1 MNLLLI
7 LIVCIVAVSIVT
19 IAIIRKY
26 LKVKSFKL
34 SNHIKDLTPYCNKT
48 IYEQAKEDL
57 PALDNRVFID
67 IPTDINNSFYCKII
81 SSTQENAFSNYYRPH
96 FQEAYSLL
104 KKLKTFNITPSKTIS
119 KFINDFGTINNL
131 VKQHNDVVVT
141 FLLDTHKEIGRAHV

>member
-19 IAIIRKY
+19 IAIIRRY
-26 LKVKSFKL
+26 LKVKSIKL
-34 SNHIKDLTPYCNKT
+34 SNHIKYLTPYCNKT

-81 SSTQENAFSNYYRPH
+81 SATQENAFSNYYRPH

-104 KKLKTFNITPSKTIS
+104 KKLKTFNITPSQTIS
-119 KFINDFGTINNL
+119 KFINDL
-131 VKQHNDVVVT
+131 VPSIT
-141 FLLDTHKEIGRAHV
+141 L